1 MTQPKKSTT
10 ATKQNK
16 KAKDRRDES
25 CLLNQLRLILPP
37 KPRRAYVAKLKKQFP
52 NGEQRIYALLDK
64 YGDQLLLPPFA
75 DEEALYKE
83 LAEQILATRRRN
95 FGANSKINL
104 VHFLATYFI
113 PQLMISDWE
122 E

>member
-1 MTQPKKSTT
+1 MTPKSTT
-10 ATKQNK
+10 KDKQ
-16 KAKDRRDES
+16 AKDHRDES
-25 CLLNQLRLILPP
+25 CLLNQLRLVLPP

-52 NGEQRIYALLDK
+52 DSEQRIYALLDK

-83 LAEQILATRRRN
+83 LAEQITATRRRN
-95 FGANSKINL
+95 FGANSKVNL

-113 PQLMISDWE
+113 PQLMITNWE
-122 E
+122 EE